1 MKIPAYLSMRI
12 FSYVRVGIRV
22 CNYPCMHISVCVYS
36 VHTPL
41 VGQVECLVWL
51 GSLPRML
58 PPPPFFG
65 GSGKSQGFPGC
76 GASSGS
82 IGL

>member
-58 PPPPFFG
+58 PPPLFLVDLEKVKDFLVVVPV
-65 GSGKSQGFPGC
+65 
-76 GASSGS
+76 AA
-82 IGL
+82 L